1 MNWTKIPT
9 NLLISRTPDNELVA
23 IVKYQLLW
31 ADLEYQPTD
40 EIALRYMTNKQ
51 LASVKH
57 YLNDIEAQVVSDI
70 KSTINHR
77 GNQKMFYQKKQ
88 LLKQNADSQYDSQYD
103 DKSDSNT
110 DGADKI
116 RLDKIR
122 KEKELSSD
130 NSKKKFTHQSEFYVD
145 GQYFDEFPVE
155 ALPLLKKHWSSRE
168 LERIRKDL
176 ACKPAHNTTIERL
189 LQEYPSDI
197 LPYKL
202 LGEKKSIPLT
212 KKQWEWFQEQSI
224 TPAVKVKAIDI
235 LENYALS
242 HPDKFKKFTD
252 PSLIMGRKSGWAYV
266 EAFKEPYRFENQ
278 EELIAE
284 LKRVGLR

>member
-1 MNWTKIPT
+1 MKYRELNPSEIEAYNVGYKVGNRQIVITDIEWESENEHKIYRKGYMAGLMDYKR
-9 NLLISRTPDNELVA
+9 NVSNVSN
-23 IVKYQLLW
+23 V
-31 ADLEYQPTD
+31 
-40 EIALRYMTNKQ
+40 EIATPTTSITSATPIGISISNSISNEEIGGMGERETP
-51 LASVKH
+51 
-57 YLNDIEAQVVSDI
+57 
-70 KSTINHR
+70 
-77 GNQKMFYQKKQ
+77 KK
-88 LLKQNADSQYDSQYD
+88 
-103 DKSDSNT
+103 
-110 DGADKI
+110 
-116 RLDKIR
+116 R
-122 KEKELSSD
+122 
-130 NSKKKFTHQSEFYVD
+130 FTAQSEFYVD

-155 ALPLLKKHWSSRE
+155 ALSLLKKHWSSRE

-212 KKQWEWFQEQSI
+212 KKQWDWFQQQSI

>member
-1 MNWTKIPT
+1 MKYRE
-9 NLLISRTPDNELVA
+9 LTPSEIEAYNVGYKVGNRQ
-23 IVKYQLLW
+23 IVI
-31 ADLEYQPTD
+31 T
-40 EIALRYMTNKQ
+40 
-51 LASVKH
+51 
-57 YLNDIEAQVVSDI
+57 DIEWESENEHKIYRKGYMAGLMDYKRKVSNVDNVSSVSKVSNVEI
-70 KSTINHR
+70 TTPTTSITSTTPIGISISKGISISNEEIGGVGER
-77 GNQKMFYQKKQ
+77 ETPKK
-88 LLKQNADSQYDSQYD
+88 
-103 DKSDSNT
+103 
-110 DGADKI
+110 
-116 RLDKIR
+116 R
-122 KEKELSSD
+122 
-130 NSKKKFTHQSEFYVD
+130 FTVQSEFYVD

-176 ACKPAHNTTIERL
+176 ACKPAHNTTVERL

>member
-1 MNWTKIPT
+1 MAKYKRKSFSPHIYQDWIHLFRQCSQEQRAE
-9 NLLISRTPDNELVA
+9 LLLA
-23 IVKYQLLW
+23 ITDYPNYEPSADVPIWDFIKSQL
-31 ADLEYQPTD
+31 
-40 EIALRYMTNKQ
+40 
-51 LASVKH
+51 
-57 YLNDIEAQVVSDI
+57 EAQYQSMENKSQQMSTNRAKEKQ
-70 KSTINHR
+70 KSTEVDR
-77 GNQKMFYQKKQ
+77 
-88 LLKQNADSQYDSQYD
+88 SQPLSTEVN
-103 DKSDSNT
+103 KST
-110 DGADKI
+110 QI
-116 RLDKIR
+116 EIETRIETETET
-122 KEKELSSD
+122 KEKEISTD
-130 NSKKKFTHQSEFYVD
+130 ISKKKFTVQSEFYVD

-284 LKRVGLR
+284 LKRVGLK

>member
-1 MNWTKIPT
+1 MWWFIAYC
-9 NLLISRTPDNELVA
+9 LIAFAVYTTA
-23 IVKYQLLW
+23 YF
-31 ADLEYQPTD
+31 
-40 EIALRYMTNKQ
+40 
-51 LASVKH
+51 
-57 YLNDIEAQVVSDI
+57 YLFE
-70 KSTINHR
+70 R
-77 GNQKMFYQKKQ
+77 
-88 LLKQNADSQYDSQYD
+88 
-103 DKSDSNT
+103 
-110 DGADKI
+110 
-116 RLDKIR
+116 
-122 KEKELSSD
+122 
-130 NSKKKFTHQSEFYVD
+130 
-145 GQYFDEFPVE
+145 YFDEFPVE

-212 KKQWEWFQEQSI
+212 KKQWDWFQQQSI

-252 PSLIMGRKSGWAYV
+252 PSLIMGRKSGWAYA